1 MPDPNGTAVVMKCAD
16 MSELQEYLCC
26 LSLQLNSD
34 FFEIVPVEFHVHNIV
49 CNEIDIESS
58 KKSNSSE
65 FNSQSIN
72 NRVQKAQEYEESK
85 NIPETNE
92 TTCRRQPRLSKNK
105 ECMKRKR
112 SQESDLERQIRLEKN
127 NGCQKRKRAQESDL
141 QREIRLEKDKASHKR
156 KR

>member
-58 KKSNSSE
+58 KNSNSSE

-105 ECMKRKR
+105 ECMKRKK
-112 SQESDLERQIRLEKN
+112 IAGK
-127 NGCQKRKRAQESDL
+127 
-141 QREIRLEKDKASHKR
+141 
-156 KR
+156 